1 MLDALGVAV
10 VVGASRGLGLAL
22 TTALGSLQL
31 YQRLVLV
38 AREPGSA
45 DLGDWV
51 VGDVSDAGTIAGLQ
65 AAVGSDPVSCLVYNV
80 GIWEQSGFDAA
91 TDAEVAHVVDVS
103 LTGAV
108 VVAHTLLSSVR
119 AGAGHV
125 ILIGS
130 TCGLENEGSSAVAY
144 AAAKFGLRGVA
155 HALRELLR
163 PDGVRVTVINLGS
176 TATDVP
182 LGDVP
187 EALSRYGGA
196 RIPVDDIVQV
206 VTTILSLSAATC
218 VKEIDMPA
226 TLDQDA

>member
-1 MLDALGVAV
+1 MSDALGAAV

-22 TTALGSLQL
+22 TSALGSLGS

-51 VGDVSDAGTIAGLQ
+51 TGDVSDAATIVALKAAIGT
-65 AAVGSDPVSCLVYNV
+65 DPVSCLVYNV
-80 GIWEQSGFDAA
+80 GIWERSGFDAA
-91 TDAEVAHVVDVS
+91 TDTEVARVVDVS
-103 LTGAV
+103 LTAAAV
-108 VVAHTLLSSVR
+108 VVHTLLSPLR

-130 TCGLENEGSSAVAY
+130 TSGLENEGSTAVAY
-144 AAAKFGLRGVA
+144 TAAKFGLRGVA

-163 PDGVRVTVINLGS
+163 PDGVRVTVINIGS

-182 LGDVP
+182 LGNVP
-187 EALSRYGGA
+187 EALARYDGSRM
-196 RIPVDDIVQV
+196 PVDDIVQV
-206 VTTILSLSAATC
+206 VTTILSLSAAAC

-226 TLDQDA
+226 MSDKDA